1 MGHHPVEASMNI
13 EPRPRSLRR
22 PHRHDLHSQ
31 ASQAAVSF
39 PHPVVCPECGA
50 AYRDGRWCWGEP
62 APDSSR
68 LKCPA
73 CRRIEA
79 NIPAGEVLL
88 SGDFVMQHRA
98 EVIALARA
106 HAARIGR
113 DHPMQRIIEVIE
125 DDAVVAITTTDGRL
139 ARGIGI
145 ALQESC
151 KGDLDLVFEQ
161 NANFLRAAWH
171 R

>member
-1 MGHHPVEASMNI
+1 MSI

-22 PHRHDLHSQ
+22 TYSRDLHSQ
-31 ASQAAVSF
+31 ASPAAVSF
-39 PHPVVCPECGA
+39 AHPVVCPACGA
-50 AYRDGRWCWGEP
+50 AYRGGFWRWAEP

-88 SGDFVMQHRA
+88 SGEFLAQHRA

-106 HAARIGR
+106 HAARIGH

-125 DDAVVAITTTDGRL
+125 GATAVAITTTDGRL

-145 ALQESC
+145 ALQETC
-151 KGDLDLVFEQ
+151 KGDLDVVLEK
-161 NANFLRAAWH
+161 NANFVRVAWH

>member
-1 MGHHPVEASMNI
+1 MKI

-22 PHRHDLHSQ
+22 SHRHDLHSQ
-31 ASQAAVSF
+31 ATPTALSF
-39 PHPVVCPECGA
+39 SHPVVCPECGA
-50 AYRDGRWCWGEP
+50 AYRGGRWCWDEP
-62 APDSSR
+62 APGSSR

-88 SGDFVMQHRA
+88 SGDFVAHHRA
-98 EVIALARA
+98 QVIALARA
-106 HAARIGR
+106 HAARIAG

-125 DDAVVAITTTDGRL
+125 EDAVVAITTTDGRL
-139 ARGIGI
+139 ARGIGV
-145 ALQESC
+145 ALQQTC
-151 KGDLDLVFEQ
+151 KGDLDVVFES
-161 NANFLRAAWH
+161 NANFVRAAWH